1 MCRFAAP
8 LAFNFMAAVAI
19 PPSSRHSE
27 GDYDVQD
34 TVSNLFE
41 HLQVTCLSSVLLS
54 VLKHSCQHALAA
66 ECCSIVHRLSASTAG
81 MELHSQ
87 VIPWWWDACRPS
99 MLSLGS

>member
-34 TVSNLFE
+34 TVSPLGTCNSHAC
-41 HLQVTCLSSVLLS
+41 HLHCQARATHMHVSCVVNRVMKDSV
-54 VLKHSCQHALAA
+54 
-66 ECCSIVHRLSASTAG
+66 
-81 MELHSQ
+81 
-87 VIPWWWDACRPS
+87 S
-99 MLSLGS
+99 MLL